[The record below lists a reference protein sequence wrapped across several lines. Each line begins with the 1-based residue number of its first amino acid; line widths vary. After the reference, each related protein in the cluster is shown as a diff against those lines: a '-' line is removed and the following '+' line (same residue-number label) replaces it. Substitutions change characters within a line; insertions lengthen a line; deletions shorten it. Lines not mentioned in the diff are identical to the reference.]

1 MTGGS
6 QKEKYKLN
14 LKIWKMDATFF
25 VVVFLMGINF
35 VLTILNN
42 NFNQQSSSIKM

>member
-14 LKIWKMDATFF
+14 LKTWKMDAAFF
-25 VVVFLMGINF
+25 VVVFLMGIDL
-35 VLTILNN
+35 VSTTLNN
-42 NFNQQSSSIKM
+42 NFNQQNNPAY

>member
-14 LKIWKMDATFF
+14 LKIWKMDAAFF
-25 VVVFLMGINF
+25 VAVFLMAIDHVF
-35 VLTILNN
+35 TTLNN
-42 NFNQQSSSIKM
+42 NFNQQNSPAL

>member
-14 LKIWKMDATFF
+14 LKIWKMNAAFF
-25 VVVFLMGINF
+25 VVVFLMAIDI
-35 VLTILNN
+35 VSITLNN
-42 NFNQQSSSIKM
+42 NFNQQNNPAY